1 MKNKV
6 SELRDILNKK
16 KNMESEPQNDFDN
29 AEDGDAT
36 TPQTDT
42 ACRAPTEDSTTD
54 GVNDA
59 LTALQKKYD
68 ELVQAGATQ
77 KDMYLRQAAEF
88 ENFRKRL
95 SKEQEDLVRYAN
107 EKILTELLPILDSLE
122 MTLSHADSES
132 TDPIVVGVHLILKQF
147 TTTLEKLGITEISG
161 LGENFDP
168 HKQEAI
174 SAEAIEGTPSGTI
187 TKVHRKGYALNG
199 RVVRAA
205 MVTVAQ

>member
-16 KNMESEPQNDFDN
+16 KNMEANPQPESNNTAENNDAATPETD
-29 AEDGDAT
+29 AACHVSPEDLA
-36 TPQTDT
+36 
-42 ACRAPTEDSTTD
+42 
-54 GVNDA
+54 NDA
-59 LTALQKKYD
+59 LAALQKKYD
-68 ELVQAGATQ
+68 ELVQASATQ

-122 MTLSHADSES
+122 MTLAHVDPQSSDS
-132 TDPIVVGVHLILKQF
+132 IVAGVQLILKQL

-174 SAEAIEGTPSGTI
+174 GTEKVEGTPSGII
-187 TKVHRKGYALNG
+187 TKVHRKGYSLNG

-205 MVTVAQ
+205 MVTVAE